1 MNVMAPADFR
11 PSTLDREARTVEAIV
26 STGAPVKRGAVIE
39 RLDLKGADL
48 SRLVGAPVLDA
59 HRSTSTRDQLGIVEA
74 AELRPEGLWVSIRF
88 RDNDAARAVMND
100 IADGTLRGL
109 SIGYTVERWREVRE
123 DGQRIREAVAW
134 TPMEVSIVPIPA
146 DPGAHFRAAQGDTV
160 MPVEQTE
167 NTEHTEAPP
176 EPPRL
181 TRAEINR
188 EIRQIAITAGLS
200 REWADELIDR
210 EATAEEARA
219 EAFEAIRRRS
229 ANAPRPRARIIED
242 HTDPAVIATRAG
254 EAIFARMHPE
264 HELSPE
270 ARPWAHMR
278 LPDIAR
284 DCLRRAGVPGYNT
297 MTDAAAVT
305 RAGHSTSDFP
315 LILGD
320 AVNRELRRAWDAAPA
335 GMMQV
340 ARQSTIRDFRPKRS
354 LILGEGP
361 ALVEKPEGAEYTYGT
376 IDEAGEVYSLKTYGR
391 AFKITREAIVN
402 DDLGAFQ
409 IAPRLG
415 TAARAYMAGE
425 IAAKVEAN
433 PAMSDGV
440 AVFDAAHGN
449 LTATAPATVLEGL
462 EAARLAMRKQTGLSG
477 ALIDVA
483 PRYLV
488 VPPELETEAEQA
500 VAQIT
505 PANAA
510 DVNPFAG
517 RIEVI
522 VEPRLSDPTRYY
534 LFADPARADA
544 LEYAFLEGQ
553 PGPVVES
560 EVDFLTDSLRFKVR
574 LDFGCGW
581 IDWRGA
587 HRVG

>member
-1 MNVMAPADFR
+1 MTIALRPADFR

-26 STGAPVKRGAVIE
+26 STGAEVRRGQVFE

-48 SRLVGAPVLDA
+48 SRLTGAPVLDA
-59 HRSTSTRDQLGIVEA
+59 HRAASTRDQLGIVEA
-74 AELRPEGLWVSIRF
+74 AELRPEGIWARIRF
-88 RDNDAARAVMND
+88 RDNDGGRAVMND

-109 SIGYTVERWREVRE
+109 SIGYTVQKWREHR
-123 DGQRIREAVAW
+123 DGERRIREAVSW
-134 TPMEVSIVPIPA
+134 TPIEVSIVPIPA
-146 DPGAHFRAAQGDTV
+146 DPGAHFRAEGAEQ
-160 MPVEQTE
+160 MPVEQQE
-167 NTEHTEAPP
+167 TEAP
-176 EPPRL
+176 ERAHEEAPRI
-181 TRAEINR
+181 TRAEVNR
-188 EIRQIAITAGLS
+188 EIRQIARTAGLAG
-200 REWADELIDR
+200 EWADELIDR
-210 EATAEEARA
+210 EATVEEARA
-219 EAFEAIRRRS
+219 EAFRAMQART
-229 ANAPRPRARIIED
+229 ANPPRPSARIIAD
-242 HTDPAVIATRAG
+242 HTDPEVIARRAG
-254 EAIFARMHPE
+254 EALFARMHPD

-278 LPDIAR
+278 VPDIAR
-284 DCLRRAGVPGYNT
+284 DCLRRVGVPGYHT
-297 MTDAAAVT
+297 VTDAAAVA
-305 RAGHSTSDFP
+305 RAHTTSDFP

-320 AVNRELRRAWDAAPA
+320 TVNRELRRAWDAAPA
-335 GMMQV
+335 GMQKV
-340 ARQSTIRDFRPKRS
+340 ARQSTIRDFRAKRS
-354 LILGEGP
+354 LIFGEGP
-361 ALVEKPEGAEYTYGT
+361 ALAEKPEGGEYTFGT
-376 IDEAGEVYSLKTYGR
+376 IEETGESYSLKTYGR
-391 AFKITREAIVN
+391 AFDITREAMVN

-409 IAPRLG
+409 ISARMG
-415 TAARAYMAGE
+415 GAARAFMASE

-433 PAMSDGV
+433 PAMSDGT
-440 AVFDAAHGN
+440 AVFHADHGN

-462 EAARLAMRKQTGLSG
+462 EASRLAMRKQTGLSG
-477 ALIDVA
+477 ALIDLA

-500 VAQIT
+500 VAAIT

-522 VEPRLSDPTRYY
+522 VEPRLTDPSRYY

-560 EVDFLTDSLRFKVR
+560 EVDFLTDSIRFKVR
-574 LDFGCGW
+574 LDFGVGW